1 MTVFLFRMLSYFFK
15 VKILTLVHLFSN
27 RSSFDVPS
35 LDNVQGVSFGYP
47 GSSPLF
53 HSADFGLTSKSRV
66 VLLGENGN
74 GKTTLVK
81 LMLGELQPT
90 VPYILL
96 HLLGF
101 FLPFFPH
108 IVRKL
113 AHSHARQ
120 VCACGTRHPTSVFLS
135 SSVPSFRITSRCTL
149 GGRSAD
155 QVGLPSSFGEPA
167 PRRPNRPEP
176 EPPGVHAAAV
186 QGPRGSHRVCAPAKT
201 TVPFGQLRREWRR
214 QLDQCSCRR
223 RSG

>member
-96 HLLGF
+96 HLLGLF
-101 FLPFFPH
+101 DPFSLAYQHVHPKF
-108 IVRKL
+108 VRA
-113 AHSHARQ
+113 AHATQ
-120 VCACGTRHPTSVFLS
+120 HP
-135 SSVPSFRITSRCTL
+135 
-149 GGRSAD
+149 
-155 QVGLPSSFGEPA
+155 
-167 PRRPNRPEP
+167 
-176 EPPGVHAAAV
+176 
-186 QGPRGSHRVCAPAKT
+186 
-201 TVPFGQLRREWRR
+201 
-214 QLDQCSCRR
+214 CSCPLRCPH
-223 RSG
+223 SA